1 MTKRAVV
8 YLPSAQR
15 DLLEA
20 FEYIRKDSPER
31 AAAWL
36 KRIDEA
42 LGHLSAFPR
51 SGMVPKDPRLATRGY
66 RMVVIDQHLA
76 FYVVLPRCVEVRRI
90 LHGRRRYGF
99 LITVKR

>member
-1 MTKRAVV
+1 MTRRAVV

-15 DLLEA
+15 DLIEA

-36 KRIDEA
+36 KRVDRA
-42 LGHLSAFPR
+42 LGRLSTFPR
-51 SGMVPKDPRLATRGY
+51 SGTIPKDPRLAARGY
-66 RMVVIDQHLA
+66 RMVVIGQHLA
-76 FYVVLPRCVEVRRI
+76 FYVVLPRCVEVRRV

-99 LITVKR
+99 LIAVKR